1 MVPPAYLV
9 PGEVGRVAL
18 VAVAPR
24 RHRVRPVLPV
34 AARRPLP
41 AVVLLQGISY
51 CSANRMEVGSTIFH
65 PNLGPSINLLTCI
78 FFEIETERDKSS
90 DKHSI
95 SQKHIL

>member
-65 PNLGPSINLLTCI
+65 PILKSRTEHQSVNVY
-78 FFEIETERDKSS
+78 FFLDRDRER
-90 DKHSI
+90 
-95 SQKHIL
+95 